1 MNHKRLRRFL
11 LVIAA
16 LLTLARHVYGA
27 GPASGETVRLAR
39 TPPMGW
45 STWYGFGCNISDT
58 TVRAQADA
66 LIQSGMQAVGYQ
78 YVNIDDCWQ
87 GHRDEKGYIHPN
99 SNFPDMKALGD
110 YLHSR
115 GLKFGIYSTPGPR
128 TCKGYE
134 GSFGHEEQDAETFA
148 SWGVDFLK
156 YDYCS
161 TGSVYTQEQLPMAY
175 QKMHD
180 SLVRTGRP
188 IVFSIHGRSRIWEW
202 GPSAGANL
210 WRTTDDIKDNY
221 NRMALVGFGQAGLEI
236 FAAPGRWNDPD
247 NLQVG
252 NGGMNSEAYRLQMTL
267 WSLLAAPLIAG
278 NDLAHMTPETRS
290 ILTNPEVIA
299 VDQDLA
305 GIQGHRVSQ
314 LGPLEVW
321 MKALAD
327 GSKAVGLFNKEQGYI
342 PVTVS
347 FRDIG
352 LGGSGCVRDLWA
364 RKDLG
369 RFNDSFTAEVPQR
382 GALMVRVS
390 RCRNGSE
397 TER

>member
-1 MNHKRLRRFL
+1 
-11 LVIAA
+11 
-16 LLTLARHVYGA
+16 
-27 GPASGETVRLAR
+27 
-39 TPPMGW
+39 MGW
-45 STWYGFGCNISDT
+45 STWYAFGCKVSDA

-78 YVNIDDCWQ
+78 YVNIDDCWEGQ
-87 GHRDEKGYIHPN
+87 RDAKGYIHPN
-99 SNFPDMKALGD
+99 SNFPDMKALAD
-110 YLHSR
+110 YVHSK

-134 GSFGHEEQDAETFA
+134 GSYGHEEQDAQTFA

-161 TGSVYTQEQLPMAY
+161 TGSVYTLEQLPMAY
-175 QKMHD
+175 EKMRD
-180 SLVRTGRP
+180 ALVRTGRP
-188 IVFSIHGRSRIWEW
+188 IVFSIHGRGLIWEW
-202 GPSAGANL
+202 GPSTGANL

-221 NRMALVGFGQAGLEI
+221 NRMALVGFGQAGLEK
-236 FAAPGRWNDPD
+236 FAGPGHWNDPD

-252 NGGMNSEAYRLQMTL
+252 NGGMSNEAYRLQMSL
-267 WSLLAAPLIAG
+267 WSILAAPLIAG
-278 NDLAHMTPETRS
+278 NDLAHMTPETRA

-299 VDQDLA
+299 VDQDPA

-314 LGPLEVW
+314 LGQLEVW
-321 MKALAD
+321 AKPLVD
-327 GSKAVGLFNKEQGYI
+327 GSKAVGLFNKEQGTL

-352 LGGSGCVRDLWA
+352 LSNDDCARDLWA

-369 RFNDSFTAEVPQR
+369 RFEESYTAEVPQR
-382 GALMVRVS
+382 GVVMIRVS
-390 RCRNGSE
+390 RCG
-397 TER
+397 TKKAH